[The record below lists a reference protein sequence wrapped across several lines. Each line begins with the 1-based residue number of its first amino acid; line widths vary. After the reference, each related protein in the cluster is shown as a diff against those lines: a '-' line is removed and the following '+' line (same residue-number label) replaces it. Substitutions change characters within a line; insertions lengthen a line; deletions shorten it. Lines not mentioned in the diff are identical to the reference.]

1 MQGPTV
7 VWQGRQG
14 TDGAA
19 ALEALLA
26 ELQQTEA
33 RRRLRENY
41 HLHTYRIET
50 KGDQLRVTFGGD
62 TPLALTSFLKAHRY
76 WPGAWQHESRGPV
89 VPPGQDGYTVQFDLA
104 DEPPA

>member
-14 TDGAA
+14 ADGAA
-19 ALEALLA
+19 ALQTLLA
-26 ELQQTEA
+26 ELQQQET

-41 HLHTYRIET
+41 HLHTYRLET
-50 KGDQLRVTFGGD
+50 KDDQVRITFGGA

-76 WPGAWQHESRGPV
+76 WPAAWRHESRGTV
-89 VPPGQDGYTVQFDLA
+89 VAVRLEEAG
-104 DEPPA
+104 ER